1 MPHRGTGGEVTMSKV
16 MQQSYRECG
25 STYVMAK
32 FSNKGSYRECGSTYV
47 MAKFSKIEGSSAKMV
62 LFQ

>member
-25 STYVMAK
+25 STYVMANLVTK
-32 FSNKGSYRECGSTYV
+32 EVTGNVEART
-47 MAKFSKIEGSSAKMV
+47 
-62 LFQ
+62 